1 MNCVILAAGYATRL
15 YPLTENFPK
24 PLLKVGEKT
33 IVDWLIDDLD
43 RLGKIEKFVVV
54 SNAKFAKHFYQWRDD
69 KAAGKDGL
77 VPTKAKI
84 EVLDDGSTTNETRI
98 GAVKDILFAIEKAEL
113 AGDLLVLAG
122 DNVLDFSLRKFV
134 EYFEKKSDGCCLMR
148 YYEPSEA
155 KLRKCGVLQ
164 LDENDRVIDMT
175 EKPAEPKSHWCCPP
189 FYAYRGVDAEKI
201 RGALAQ
207 GCGYDAPG
215 SLAAW
220 LCANETVYAMEM
232 TGKRYDV
239 GNLESYQKI
248 CSEYRGFDD

>member
-1 MNCVILAAGYATRL
+1 MNCVVLAAGYATRL

-43 RLGKIEKFVVV
+43 RSGKIDRFVVV
-54 SNAKFAKHFYQWRDD
+54 SNAKFANHFYQWRDD
-69 KAAGKDGL
+69 KASGKSGL
-77 VPTKAKI
+77 VPTKAPI

-98 GAVKDILFAIEKAEL
+98 GAVKDVLFAIESAKL
-113 AGDLLVLAG
+113 DGDLLILAG
-122 DNVLDFSLRKFV
+122 DNVLDFSLCAFV
-134 EYFEKKSDGCCLMR
+134 DYFESKRTGGALMR
-148 YYEPSEA
+148 YYEPSVE
-155 KLRKCGVLQ
+155 KLRKCGVLE
-164 LDENDRVIDMT
+164 LAEDDRAIGMT

-189 FYAYRGVDAEKI
+189 FYAYRGMTAEKI

-207 GCGYDAPG
+207 GCGFDAPG

-220 LCANETVYAMEM
+220 ACANETMFAMEM
-232 TGKRYDV
+232 PGKRYDV

-248 CSEYRGFDD
+248 CSEYKGFVD